1 MNFFQ
6 IILLL
11 GVLEREQE
19 VNQEI
24 EDFQQLAQNRNSH
37 KKVPVAQ
44 SKLKKNHRLIKLK
57 SKIRMK
63 RLSKR
68 GPNKNKLHL
77 DHNKELTDHSLANRL
92 VEGPRDLQQE
102 GVLRERV
109 RCKWETA
116 FQEEVNA
123 NQGEAL
129 GVVVLVGQFNQ
140 YLGCQVYLC
149 SMLGMDS
156 SLYLGLS

>member
-63 RLSKR
+63 RLSK
-68 GPNKNKLHL
+68 NKLQL

-92 VEGPRDLQQE
+92 VEGPRDFQQE

-116 FQEEVNA
+116 FQEEVDA
-123 NQGEAL
+123 NQG
-129 GVVVLVGQFNQ
+129 
-140 YLGCQVYLC
+140 
-149 SMLGMDS
+149 
-156 SLYLGLS
+156 

>member
-68 GPNKNKLHL
+68 GLNKNKLHL

-102 GVLRERV
+102 GVPRERV

-116 FQEEVNA
+116 FQEEVDA
-123 NQGEAL
+123 NQG
-129 GVVVLVGQFNQ
+129 
-140 YLGCQVYLC
+140 
-149 SMLGMDS
+149 
-156 SLYLGLS
+156 